1 MADISLEDMLQA
13 GVHFGHQT
21 KYWNPK
27 MEPYIFGIRNKIH
40 IIDLQH
46 TVELLKPALAFIKS
60 VAQKNNKIL
69 FVATKRSATN
79 ILKEEAERCGMPYVN
94 ERWLGGMLTNYKT
107 IRSSINR
114 LENLLR
120 QKEDGTFNKLTKKE
134 GLKLQR
140 EIDKLQKA
148 IGGVREMGG
157 LPDALFVIDVK
168 REAIAI
174 SEASKMGIPIVGI
187 VDSNSSPVGI
197 DYLVPGNDDAIRS
210 ISLFTRAVSDA
221 CIEGSKLATGLK
233 PSSDESGPKIIKK
246 EEKQKAS
253 DEKKPVE
260 ETQESKESEKIQE
273 SKESEKIQESKQGD
287 VKAEASDEK
296 YPVEESVVEE
306 AQESKQGDEK
316 AETSEEEQKSEDSK
330 EAKEN

>member
-233 PSSDESGPKIIKK
+233 PSPDESGPKIIKK

-253 DEKKPVE
+253 DEKNPVE
-260 ETQESKESEKIQE
+260 ESQESEKIQESKQSDEKAEASDEKNPVDETQESKESEKIQE
-273 SKESEKIQESKQGD
+273 SKQGEE
-287 VKAEASDEK
+287 KAEATDED
-296 YPVEESVVEE
+296 
-306 AQESKQGDEK
+306 QK
-316 AETSEEEQKSEDSK
+316 AEDSK

>member
-1 MADISLEDMLQA
+1 MAEISLEDMLQA

-21 KYWNPK
+21 KFWNPK
-27 MEPYIFGIRNKIH
+27 MDPFIFGVRNKIH
-40 IIDLQH
+40 IIDLRH
-46 TVELLKPALAFIKS
+46 TVELLPPALSFLKS

-69 FVATKRSATN
+69 FVATKRSASI

-94 ERWLGGMLTNYKT
+94 EKWLGGMLTNYKT

-120 QKEDGTFNKLTKKE
+120 QKEDGTFRKLTKKE

-140 EIDKLQKA
+140 EIDKLQKS

-187 VDSNSSPVGI
+187 VDTNSSPEGI
-197 DYLVPGNDDAIRS
+197 DYVIPGNDDAIRS
-210 ISLFTRAVSDA
+210 ITLFTRAVSDA
-221 CIEGSKLATGLK
+221 CLEGLKLATGLK
-233 PSSDESGPKIIKK
+233 ATPETSGPKIIKK
-246 EEKQKAS
+246 EEKEDLQKKDS
-253 DEKKPVE
+253 SKKDEKLEEEKVE
-260 ETQESKESEKIQE
+260 EK
-273 SKESEKIQESKQGD
+273 SKQ
-287 VKAEASDEK
+287 EA
-296 YPVEESVVEE
+296 VET
-306 AQESKQGDEK
+306 KDNK
-316 AETSEEEQKSEDSK
+316 DSG
-330 EAKEN
+330 

>member
-40 IIDLQH
+40 IIDLRH

-79 ILKEEAERCGMPYVN
+79 ILKDEAERCGMPYVN

-253 DEKKPVE
+253 DPKSDEKSSVE
-260 ETQESKESEKIQE
+260 EAQE

-287 VKAEASDEK
+287 EKAKASDED
-296 YPVEESVVEE
+296 
-306 AQESKQGDEK
+306 QK
-316 AETSEEEQKSEDSK
+316 AEDSK

>member
-1 MADISLEDMLQA
+1 MANISLEDMLQA

-27 MEPYIFGIRNKIH
+27 MEPYIFGVRNKIH
-40 IIDLQH
+40 IIDLRH
-46 TVELLKPALAFIKS
+46 TLELLKPALAFIKS

-69 FVATKRSATN
+69 FVATKRSATS

-120 QKEDGTFNKLTKKE
+120 QKDDGTFKKLTKKE

-174 SEASKMGIPIVGI
+174 SEASKMGIPIVGV
-187 VDSNSSPVGI
+187 VDSNSSPQGI

-221 CIEGSKLATGLK
+221 CIEGSKMATGLK
-233 PSSDESGPKIIKK
+233 PSADTGGPKIIKK
-246 EEKQKAS
+246 EEKK
-253 DEKKPVE
+253 
-260 ETQESKESEKIQE
+260 ETSEVKEPANTETEQVQGLDESEKNKR
-273 SKESEKIQESKQGD
+273 SKKSEKTLEFT
-287 VKAEASDEK
+287 EK
-296 YPVEESVVEE
+296 S
-306 AQESKQGDEK
+306 S
-316 AETSEEEQKSEDSK
+316 KSESSIEEK
-330 EAKEN
+330 EG

>member
-79 ILKEEAERCGMPYVN
+79 ILKEEAERCSMPYVN

-253 DEKKPVE
+253 DEKSPVE
-260 ETQESKESEKIQE
+260 KGVVDEAQAQESKEL
-273 SKESEKIQESKQGD
+273 EKIQESKQGD
-287 VKAEASDEK
+287 EKAKAS
-296 YPVEESVVEE
+296 EE
-306 AQESKQGDEK
+306 A
-316 AETSEEEQKSEDSK
+316 QKSEDSK
-330 EAKEN
+330 EPKEN

>member
-40 IIDLQH
+40 IIDLQL
-46 TVELLKPALAFIKS
+46 TVELLKPALAFIKL

-187 VDSNSSPVGI
+187 VDSNSNPEGI

-233 PSSDESGPKIIKK
+233 PSSDASGPKIIKK

-253 DEKKPVE
+253 DEKSPVE
-260 ETQESKESEKIQE
+260 EGVVEEAQESKESEKIKE
-273 SKESEKIQESKQGD
+273 SKESKKI
-287 VKAEASDEK
+287 
-296 YPVEESVVEE
+296 
-306 AQESKQGDEK
+306 QESKQGDEK
-316 AETSEEEQKSEDSK
+316 AEASEEDQKSEDSK

>member
-40 IIDLQH
+40 IIDLQL
-46 TVELLKPALAFIKS
+46 TVELLKPALAFIKL

-69 FVATKRSATN
+69 FVATKRPATN

-187 VDSNSSPVGI
+187 VDSNSSPEGI

-253 DEKKPVE
+253 EEKNPVE
-260 ETQESKESEKIQE
+260 ETQ
-273 SKESEKIQESKQGD
+273 ESEKIQESKQGD
-287 VKAEASDEK
+287 EKAEASDED
-296 YPVEESVVEE
+296 
-306 AQESKQGDEK
+306 QK
-316 AETSEEEQKSEDSK
+316 AEDSK

>member
-1 MADISLEDMLQA
+1 MIAYELGEQMAQISIEDMLQA

-27 MEPYIFGIRNKIH
+27 MDPYIFGVRSKIH

-46 TVELLKPALAFIKS
+46 TVELLKPALVFIKS

-79 ILKEEAERCGMPYVN
+79 VLKEEAERCGMPYVN

-120 QKEDGTFNKLTKKE
+120 QKEDGTFSKLTKKE

-140 EIDKLQKA
+140 EIDKLQKS

-187 VDSNSSPVGI
+187 VDTNSSPEGI

-210 ISLFTRAVSDA
+210 ITLFARAVSDA
-221 CIEGSKLATGLK
+221 CLEGLELATGLK
-233 PSSDESGPKIIKK
+233 PTVESKGPTIIKK
-246 EEKQKAS
+246 EEKGDTPEKNIS
-253 DEKKPVE
+253 PEETTEEKK
-260 ETQESKESEKIQE
+260 
-273 SKESEKIQESKQGD
+273 
-287 VKAEASDEK
+287 
-296 YPVEESVVEE
+296 EESPEKE
-306 AQESKQGDEK
+306 DKKTKEMKSSK
-316 AETSEEEQKSEDSK
+316 
-330 EAKEN
+330 

>member
-27 MEPYIFGIRNKIH
+27 MEPFIFGIRNKIH
-40 IIDLQH
+40 IIDLQL

-69 FVATKRSATN
+69 FVATKRSATD
-79 ILKEEAERCGMPYVN
+79 ILKDEAERCGMPYVN

-253 DEKKPVE
+253 DEKSPVE
-260 ETQESKESEKIQE
+260 EGVLEEAQESKESEKIKE
-273 SKESEKIQESKQGD
+273 SKESKKI
-287 VKAEASDEK
+287 
-296 YPVEESVVEE
+296 
-306 AQESKQGDEK
+306 QESKQGDEK
-316 AETSEEEQKSEDSK
+316 AEASEEDQKSEDSK

>member
-246 EEKQKAS
+246 EEKQKTL
-253 DEKKPVE
+253 DEKNPVE
-260 ETQESKESEKIQE
+260 ETQESKAP
-273 SKESEKIQESKQGD
+273 EKIQESKQGEE
-287 VKAEASDEK
+287 KAEASDED
-296 YPVEESVVEE
+296 
-306 AQESKQGDEK
+306 QK
-316 AETSEEEQKSEDSK
+316 AEDSK

>member
-46 TVELLKPALAFIKS
+46 TVELLKPALAFIKL

-69 FVATKRSATN
+69 FVATKRPATN

-187 VDSNSSPVGI
+187 VDSNSSPEGI

-233 PSSDESGPKIIKK
+233 PSSDTSGPKISKK

-253 DEKKPVE
+253 DEKSPVE
-260 ETQESKESEKIQE
+260 EGVLEEAQESKE

-287 VKAEASDEK
+287 EKAEASDE
-296 YPVEESVVEE
+296 
-306 AQESKQGDEK
+306 D
-316 AETSEEEQKSEDSK
+316 QKSEDSK

>member
-27 MEPYIFGIRNKIH
+27 MEPFIFGIRNKIH

-69 FVATKRSATN
+69 FVATKRSATD
-79 ILKEEAERCGMPYVN
+79 ILKDEAERCGMPYVN

-187 VDSNSSPVGI
+187 VDSNSSPEGI

-233 PSSDESGPKIIKK
+233 PSSDASGPKIIKK

-253 DEKKPVE
+253 DEKSPVE
-260 ETQESKESEKIQE
+260 EGVVEEAQEAPE

-287 VKAEASDEK
+287 KKAEAS
-296 YPVEESVVEE
+296 EE
-306 AQESKQGDEK
+306 D
-316 AETSEEEQKSEDSK
+316 QKSEDSK